1 MAATALFEPKTTS
14 FGQLVLHARTAARP
28 DWARWSVTAE
38 DEDTRVSRNNL
49 FITIGFVAA
58 FVTFLSGLY
67 VADNAMFAR
76 AGAHAPAPV
85 SSSVDYE

>member
-1 MAATALFEPKTTS
+1 MATATLFEPKITS
-14 FGQLVLHARTAARP
+14 FGQLVLHARSVTRP

-38 DEDTRVSRNNL
+38 DEEDRATRNNL

-76 AGAHAPAPV
+76 AGAHTPAPE
-85 SSSVDYE
+85 SSSVDYD